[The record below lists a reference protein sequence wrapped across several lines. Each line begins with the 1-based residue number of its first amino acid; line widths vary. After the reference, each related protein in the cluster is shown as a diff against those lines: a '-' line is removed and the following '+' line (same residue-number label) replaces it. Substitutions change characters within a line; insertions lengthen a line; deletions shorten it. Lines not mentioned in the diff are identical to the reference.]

1 MSSIVA
7 LVSRDPDDALVRYLR
22 DAGFEVHPY
31 RAAASVPRTGT
42 LVWLTEPDT
51 DVRVAVDT
59 VRTWLGTK
67 PGLRV
72 ILVSE
77 RPVRLRDAA
86 DDARGRVH
94 LLAAPIFGWQLVDCL
109 RERRADAS

>member
-7 LVSRDPDDALVRYLR
+7 LVSRDPDEALVRYLR
-22 DAGFEVHPY
+22 DVGFDVHAY
-31 RAAASVPRTGT
+31 RAPASVPREGT

-51 DVRVAVDT
+51 DDRMAVVT
-59 VRTWLGTK
+59 VRGWLGAK

-86 DDARGRVH
+86 DDARGRVQ
-94 LLAAPIFGWQLVDCL
+94 LLPAPIFGWQLVDCL
-109 RERRADAS
+109 RASAS